1 VRLNEQL
8 DSICQCDEELKNI
21 GIWKHAAAYVPYL
34 PLRECQIKNY
44 PIMFPNP
51 NINDGEMYIMSSCVH
66 NDIVGLRN
74 RYLRDNP
81 NCFAANTTVI
91 NKIVDEL
98 ADNLRP
104 HYTGKLSLREFLDE
118 KKGKLRRRY
127 EDAARKIYENGFAI
141 ERHSDVQA
149 FIKNEIYSEK
159 KPPRMIMGRDPRFNL
174 IYGLFTTALEHAMT
188 HLPEI
193 SKGRNFKDRGR
204 QFCDKIF
211 GANIAEV
218 DFSKY
223 ESTQR
228 LEILKLVELGLAKR
242 LMDEGDFEV
251 FRQCFIAKM
260 RKRGVTVNGTTFE
273 FWYCR
278 GSGDMDTGLFN
289 TLITWVAC
297 RYFEIF
303 NNTGYRNFICD
314 GDDNLM
320 KIPIG
325 HPELVDTFAHFGFE
339 AKLKLVTD
347 YHDAEYCSGKFI
359 QYQPGKFYYVQN
371 VLKLMEQVRVFR
383 KPQFAHCKGTY
394 YHSLGYMYS
403 VLYPNFPLYS
413 RIASFLMRI
422 APRRRVNTTMLN
434 EINPSHCEAFK
445 ESKQLQLEFDQQQ
458 LEVEIGMCFDLTQGE
473 ISRLSDWYDAKIV
486 TINQDEDKRYNV
498 TSTPAVLLTS
508 FEQDVVEQLMETT
521 TRRHKFSKLFQDRVV
536 QHLI

>member
-1 VRLNEQL
+1 MRLHDKL
-8 DSICQCDEELKNI
+8 DSLCQCGEDLKTI
-21 GIWKHAAAYVPYL
+21 GAWKHASTHVPYL
-34 PLRECQIKNY
+34 PLRECQQNNY

-51 NINDGEMYIMSSCVH
+51 NICDSEMYIMTSCVH
-66 NDIVGLRN
+66 NDVVGLRN

-81 NCFAANTTVI
+81 NCFTADATVI
-91 NKIVDEL
+91 NRIIDEL
-98 ADNLRP
+98 ADKLRP
-104 HYTGKLSLREFLDE
+104 HFTGKLSLREFLDE

-127 EDAARKIYENGFAI
+127 EDAARKVYDNGFNI

-174 IYGLFTTALEHAMT
+174 IYGLYTTALEHAMV
-188 HLPEI
+188 HLPEV
-193 SKGRNFKDRGR
+193 SKGRNFKDRGK
-204 QFCDKIF
+204 QFFDKIF

-242 LMDEGDFEV
+242 LMCDDEYEV

-273 FWYCR
+273 FWFCR

-289 TLITWVAC
+289 TLITWVSC
-297 RYFEIF
+297 RYFEIV
-303 NNTGYRNFICD
+303 NNTGQFNFICD

-320 KIPIG
+320 KIPVG

-347 YHDAEYCSGKFI
+347 YHDAEYCSGKFV

-422 APRRRVNTTMLN
+422 APRRRVNVTMLN
-434 EINPSHCEAFK
+434 EINPSHCDAFK
-445 ESKQLQLEFDQQQ
+445 GSKHLDLEIDMQT
-458 LEVEIGMCFDLTQGE
+458 LEIEIAMCFDLTQGE

-486 TINQDEDKRYNV
+486 TISQDEDKRYNV
-498 TSTPAVLLTS
+498 TSAPAVLLTP

-521 TRRHKFSKLFQDRVV
+521 VRRHVFSRLFQTRVI
-536 QHLI
+536 QHLG